1 MRPERDELDRFQNRK
16 DGSKSKPI
24 KANHAAQSA
33 RPSPASEGHSKP
45 VFLSFM
51 VVVLLVACGALAWA
65 YMDQAA
71 RVSDLKEE
79 LDDAIGFVS
88 QSKLLMARL
97 EGELNLTGEQLEQSG
112 SAAQKKLAFLDSEMR
127 KLWGVS
133 NDRNKKA
140 IKSNADELAKLES
153 AIAKTNKS
161 YAAQLKQLE
170 QGQKSFESVLLS
182 VQSELKSLAS
192 QSSLVSGE
200 LAIIRESVNED
211 LDAMRGDL
219 NTFNVLNKS
228 LKGGLDDNKQSI
240 AAIDSH
246 RKQLNERVIALD
258 RNVNALQLALKKLE
272 RSVTRPVTKPVTASP

>member
-33 RPSPASEGHSKP
+33 RPSPASGGHSKP

-51 VVVLLVACGALAWA
+51 VVVLLVACGALGWA
-65 YMDQAA
+65 YMNQEA
-71 RVSDLKEE
+71 RVSELKEE

-97 EGELNLTGEQLEQSG
+97 EGELSQTGEELEQSG

-140 IKSNADELAKLES
+140 IKTNADDLAKLETALS
-153 AIAKTNKS
+153 KTNKS
-161 YAAQLKQLE
+161 YSAQFKQLE
-170 QGQKSFESVLLS
+170 QGQKSFESILLN
-182 VQSELKSLAS
+182 VQSELKSLTS

-211 LDAMRGDL
+211 LDAMRSDLKAIKALSKGLAGDL
-219 NTFNVLNKS
+219 DT
-228 LKGGLDDNKQSI
+228 NKQSI
-240 AAIDSH
+240 AAIDSN

-258 RNVNALQLALKKLE
+258 RKVNALQLELKTLAQ
-272 RSVTRPVTKPVTASP
+272 PASAPKSAAGTP